1 MTSPSVGSKNTWR
14 KCKMSF
20 IAQII
25 AYVLQWLLTLG
36 GKAMYE
42 AVTEFVE
49 KQKQKKKE
57 KENLDKLHEAE
68 KKGNRDAILD
78 KERDLLNGE

>member
-1 MTSPSVGSKNTWR
+1 
-14 KCKMSF
+14 MSF

-42 AVTEFVE
+42 AVTGFVE
-49 KQKQKKKE
+49 KQKQNKKE
-57 KENLDKLHEAE
+57 KENLDKLHDAE
-68 KKGNRDAILD
+68 KKGDKDAILE
-78 KERDLLNGE
+78 KERDLFNG